1 MDIVAGARLARAMGA
16 GVASSPAEGVSRLGA
31 DAFAAGSRLAPRV
44 RRGLTRPDRPVTADR
59 DRPTMSGT
67 VVAVGVIVVGVIVVG
82 VTSAGVEVRVADVAL
97 AAGAPALG
105 IGLGVRG
112 TCLDSL
118 ALSCLPLSCGRRDA
132 AGAVTSCRSC
142 STAPSAERL
151 PCRRPVAR
159 WFGRLL
165 TGSGSRCCF
174 VSAAGAK
181 PGRAAQQ
188 ALASPPR
195 SPCGPAAG
203 SRGAFAA
210 GALAGARSWRFFSA
224 AAGAGGEETVQQPS
238 ASKPRSP

>member
-1 MDIVAGARLARAMGA
+1 LDIVAGARLARAMGA
-16 GVASSPAEGVSRLGA
+16 GVASSPAEGVRRLGA

-59 DRPTMSGT
+59 DRPTMSGN
-67 VVAVGVIVVGVIVVG
+67 VVAVGVIAVGVIAVG
-82 VTSAGVEVRVADVAL
+82 VTSAGVEVRVADIAL

-105 IGLGVRG
+105 IGSGVRG

-118 ALSCLPLSCGRRDA
+118 ALSCLPSSPCLPLSCGRRDA

-142 STAPSAERL
+142 STAPSAGRS

-181 PGRAAQQ
+181 RGRAAQQ

-210 GALAGARSWRFFSA
+210 GPLAAARS
-224 AAGAGGEETVQQPS
+224 
-238 ASKPRSP
+238 